1 MIRRSVAIS
10 TRGRISAST
19 KKAIT
24 IATIGWIVYTS
35 PVPGGGQGI
44 VPDNRPPGGIL
55 QSQIDDRRDLV
66 RKIVERDDNEIVEI
80 IKIFM
85 KCL

>member
-19 KKAIT
+19 RKAIT
-24 IATIGWIVYTS
+24 IATIGWIVATT
-35 PVPGGGQGI
+35 PVPGGGGI
-44 VPDNRPPGGIL
+44 VPDDRLPGGIL
-55 QSQIDDRRDLV
+55 QSQLDDRRDLV